1 MMLII
6 PPAKSLL
13 ETRSVTTYTLCN
25 LLSKFNSLL
34 KIIERITQTPRESF
48 EAPTNRLKRKKNSIF
63 IEKTLQTVR
72 ISSLKST
79 NEYYPSNNCE
89 ILEKNLFDF
98 FAFLR
103 EEGLKTGVFNKTT
116 RSNIDASYD
125 GGKLVE
131 TGTALPPRKRFRA
144 ETRELASRGWY
155 AGT

>member
-1 MMLII
+1 MLII

-48 EAPTNRLKRKKNSIF
+48 EAPVKKKKEFNIYWENVTN
-63 IEKTLQTVR
+63 VR
-72 ISSLKST
+72 TSSLKST

-103 EEGLKTGVFNKTT
+103 EEGLKTGVFNKTAS
-116 RSNIDASYD
+116 SNIDASYD

>member
-13 ETRSVTTYTLCN
+13 NERSNRSVTTYILCN

-72 ISSLKST
+72 TSSLKST
-79 NEYYPSNNCE
+79 NEYYQQLRN
-89 ILEKNLFDF
+89 LGEKSLR
-98 FAFLR
+98 FLR

>member
-63 IEKTLQTVR
+63 IEKTLQT
-72 ISSLKST
+72 
-79 NEYYPSNNCE
+79 CE
-89 ILEKNLFDF
+89 H
-98 FAFLR
+98 
-103 EEGLKTGVFNKTT
+103 
-116 RSNIDASYD
+116 
-125 GGKLVE
+125 
-131 TGTALPPRKRFRA
+131 PR
-144 ETRELASRGWY
+144 
-155 AGT
+155 